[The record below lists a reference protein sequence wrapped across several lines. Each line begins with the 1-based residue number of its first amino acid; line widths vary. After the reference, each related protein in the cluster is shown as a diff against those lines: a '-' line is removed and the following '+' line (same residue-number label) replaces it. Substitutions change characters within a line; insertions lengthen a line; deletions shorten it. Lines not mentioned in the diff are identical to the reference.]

1 MKHGRLSGKFVTS
14 QLVVPIKTTTALAS
28 AVLTAFVLLQ
38 AIQKVFTLRL
48 NGIALAVLDFYR
60 DTVRVPVVWVLSRT
74 RLRGAPWMA
83 DLIFVY
89 TLFGIATTRSLM
101 SVYWMSDEYVVKGV
115 WGTISA
121 NRLMLWLY
129 RRSKYGRAVYQAL
142 AVLLWPIVAAEY
154 LFRYKYVWKR
164 YLDSSGVP
172 NFNAIIGTFT
182 MSQSTMPTLFYNQT
196 LGYDLATDSWF
207 RLEGDFRLIFVGNLL
222 LAAAIL
228 AVLLALGTLGLS

>member
-1 MKHGRLSGKFVTS
+1 
-14 QLVVPIKTTTALAS
+14 
-28 AVLTAFVLLQ
+28 
-38 AIQKVFTLRL
+38 
-48 NGIALAVLDFYR
+48 
-60 DTVRVPVVWVLSRT
+60 
-74 RLRGAPWMA
+74 MA

-101 SVYWMSDEYVVKGV
+101 SVYRMSDEYVVKGV
-115 WGTISA
+115 WGGISA

-129 RRSKYGRAVYQAL
+129 RGSEYGRAVYQAI

-164 YLDSSGVP
+164 YLDRSSEP
-172 NFNAIIGTFT
+172 NFNAVIGTFT
-182 MSQSTMPTLFYNQT
+182 MSHSTMPALLYNQT

-222 LAAAIL
+222 LTAVIL
-228 AVLLALGTLGLS
+228 VVLLLLGTLGLS

>member
-1 MKHGRLSGKFVTS
+1 VHPRLSRKFVTA

-38 AIQKVFTLRL
+38 VIQKVFTLRL
-48 NGIALAVLDFYR
+48 NGIGLAVLDFYR
-60 DTVRVPVVWVLSRT
+60 DTVRVPVVWALSRT
-74 RLRGAPWMA
+74 RVRGAPWMA

-101 SVYWMSDEYVVKGV
+101 SVYRMSDEYVVKGV

-121 NRLMLWLY
+121 NRLMIWLY
-129 RRSKYGRAVYQAL
+129 RRSEYGSAVYQAI

-164 YLDSSGVP
+164 YLDSSGDP
-172 NFNAIIGTFT
+172 NFNAVIGTFT
-182 MSQSTMPTLFYNQT
+182 MSHSTMPALLYNQT

-222 LAAAIL
+222 LTAVIL
-228 AVLLALGTLGLS
+228 VVLLLLGTLGLS